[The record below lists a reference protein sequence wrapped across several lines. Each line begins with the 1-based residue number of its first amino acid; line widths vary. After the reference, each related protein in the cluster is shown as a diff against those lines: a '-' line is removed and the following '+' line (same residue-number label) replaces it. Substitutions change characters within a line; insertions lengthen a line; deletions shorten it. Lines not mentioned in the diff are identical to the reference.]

1 MAQSTKP
8 LFMASKEAR
17 LIESMNQE
25 LIDELVGQTVDIYK
39 VNLDE
44 TDTNIYGEADETK
57 IFETGFR
64 VNCLIQFNEPEI
76 MTEDFGSDVNAT
88 IEMYFLRASLSGAG
102 FYPEVGDVV
111 DWNDF
116 YWEINGTTEPQLL
129 MGHQNYKHQV
139 KATATRMRS
148 SSVSFVP
155 RVK

>member
-57 IFETGFR
+57 IFETRKFR
-64 VNCLIQFNEPEI
+64 FCIL
-76 MTEDFGSDVNAT
+76 
-88 IEMYFLRASLSGAG
+88 
-102 FYPEVGDVV
+102 EVK
-111 DWNDF
+111 
-116 YWEINGTTEPQLL
+116 IA
-129 MGHQNYKHQV
+129 V
-139 KATATRMRS
+139 KMR
-148 SSVSFVP
+148 
-155 RVK
+155 